1 MPSRRSQIE
10 MTAEEQKEFLAT
22 GWTLQVASIGHQGYP
37 HLVAMWYG
45 MIDGEIHFTTFA
57 KAQKVL
63 NLERDPR
70 ITCMLEAGEQYQELR
85 GLVIEGEAEVIQDD
99 PDMVL
104 QVMVAIGSKRA
115 ADGGNSDGATM
126 PSDVQRK
133 QATKRAVVRV
143 HSKRVISWDHNKL
156 DGTY

>member
-10 MTAEEQKEFLAT
+10 MTPEEQEEFLAT
-22 GWTLQVASIGHQGYP
+22 GWTLQVASIGTQGYP

-45 MIDGEIHFTTFA
+45 MIDGEIHFTTFT

-70 ITCMLEAGEQYQELR
+70 ITCMLESGEQYQELR
-85 GLVIEGEAEVIQDD
+85 GLVIEGEAEVIQGD
-99 PDMVL
+99 PDLVL
-104 QVMVAIGSKRA
+104 QVMAAIGSKRTGEG
-115 ADGGNSDGATM
+115 DDSDAATM

-133 QATKRAVVRV
+133 QAAKRAVVRV
-143 HSKRVISWDHNKL
+143 HPKRALSWDHHKL
-156 DGTY
+156 GGTY

>member
-10 MTAEEQKEFLAT
+10 MTPEEQEEFLAT
-22 GWTLQVASIGHQGYP
+22 GWTLQVASIGSQGYP

-45 MIDGEIHFTTFA
+45 MIGGEIHFTTFA

-70 ITCMLEAGEQYQELR
+70 ITCMLESGEQYQELR
-85 GLVIEGEAEVIQDD
+85 GLVVEGDAEVIQGD
-99 PDMVL
+99 PDLVL
-104 QVMVAIGSKRA
+104 QVNAAIGAKRGNG
-115 ADGGNSDGATM
+115 ADATM

-133 QATKRAVVRV
+133 QAAKRAVVRV
-143 HSKRVISWDHNKL
+143 HPKRVISWDHNKL
-156 DGTY
+156 GGTY

>member
-10 MTAEEQKEFLAT
+10 MTPEEQEEFLAA
-22 GWTLQVASIGHQGYP
+22 GWTLQVASIGTQGYP

-57 KAQKVL
+57 KAQKLL

-70 ITCMLEAGEQYQELR
+70 ITCMLESGEQYQELR
-85 GLVIEGEAEVIQDD
+85 GLVVEGDAEVIQGD
-99 PDMVL
+99 PDLVL
-104 QVMVAIGSKRA
+104 QVMAAIGVKRGGGDGNGDA
-115 ADGGNSDGATM
+115 AMM

-133 QATKRAVVRV
+133 QAAKRAVVRV
-143 HSKRVISWDHNKL
+143 HAKRVISWDHNKL
-156 DGTY
+156 GGTY